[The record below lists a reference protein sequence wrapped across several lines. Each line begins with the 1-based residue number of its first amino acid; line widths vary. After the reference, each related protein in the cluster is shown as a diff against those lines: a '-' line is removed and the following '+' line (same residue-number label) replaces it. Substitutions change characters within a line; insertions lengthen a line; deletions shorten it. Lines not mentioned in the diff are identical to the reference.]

1 MTLPTTFS
9 RQNDATSRAR
19 TTKRLLHLLS
29 PSPLGSLIL
38 RLSSFKNLKVSTKIT
53 KVFKLLPGFLSLGFW
68 TSST

>member
-38 RLSSFKNLKVSTKIT
+38 RLSSFPGGV
-53 KVFKLLPGFLSLGFW
+53 LPNTGYIGMCGPKG
-68 TSST
+68 